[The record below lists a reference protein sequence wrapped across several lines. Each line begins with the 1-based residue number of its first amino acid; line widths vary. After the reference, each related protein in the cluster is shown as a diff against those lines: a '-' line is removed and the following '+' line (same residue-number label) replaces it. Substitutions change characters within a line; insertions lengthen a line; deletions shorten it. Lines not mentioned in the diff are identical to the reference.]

1 MIIVLVP
8 ILKVKI
14 GPYFDRSPSTYSKN
28 GFPEFAT
35 WKRFPT
41 TGHPGG
47 PGGRLSFLDLVLC
60 VRKKIKA
67 ERKKARN
74 VKKRW

>member
-8 ILKVKI
+8 LLKVKI
-14 GPYFDRSPSTYSKN
+14 GPYFDRIPSTYSKN

-35 WKRFPT
+35 WNRFPT
-41 TGHPGG
+41 IGHPGG
-47 PGGRLSFLDLVLC
+47 PGGRLSFFDLVLC

-67 ERKKARN
+67 ERRKARN

>member
-1 MIIVLVP
+1 MIVVLVP
-8 ILKVKI
+8 ILKVNI
-14 GPYFDRSPSTYSKN
+14 GPYSKN

-35 WKRFPT
+35 WKRLPT
-41 TGHPGG
+41 IGHPGG